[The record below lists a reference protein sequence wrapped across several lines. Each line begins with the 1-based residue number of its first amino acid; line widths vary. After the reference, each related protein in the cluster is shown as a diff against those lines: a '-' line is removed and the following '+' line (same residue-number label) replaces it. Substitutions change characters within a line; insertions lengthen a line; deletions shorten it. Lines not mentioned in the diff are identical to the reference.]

1 MIGLYPLRN
10 ATDVSATPSAVSS
23 LLSSL
28 SATVAT
34 TLPNFPLS
42 TPSYTTPAYA
52 FNTSVPAQVGKIVSS
67 GLATS
72 TYSPIMEYSAF
83 NVSALPTVSPSPTL
97 FTFLLTDASGLIH
110 TSTSTRSVPSVMLG
124 VPPGWSAG
132 SALRTSF
139 VASAAPG
146 VLIWTLL
153 YITDIFTLIT
163 CVSLE
168 SVI

>member
-10 ATDVSATPSAVSS
+10 ATDVPETPSAVSS
-23 LLSSL
+23 ILSSL

-52 FNTSVPAQVGKIVSS
+52 FNTSVPAQAGKIVSS

-72 TYSPIMEYSAF
+72 TYSPIVQHSVF
-83 NVSALPTVSPSPTL
+83 NVSALPTVSPSPTV
-97 FTFLLTDASGLIH
+97 FTFMLTDASGLIH
-110 TSTSTRSVPSVMLG
+110 TSTSTRSVPSVVLG

-132 SALRTSF
+132 SALQTSYF
-139 VASAAPG
+139 TTA
-146 VLIWTLL
+146 VLGIIIWTLI
-153 YITDIFTLIT
+153 YVTDIFM
-163 CVSLE
+163 
-168 SVI
+168 